1 MAAFGYIY
9 EDDKDTKLRKIT
21 GKKSSIDAKNVTHT
35 NLKCLEKKQG
45 GGRGGRQFNHTDHS
59 KSLT

>member
-21 GKKSSIDAKNVTHT
+21 GKKSSIDAENVTYT
-35 NLKCLEKKQG
+35 NLKCLEKNKGEG
-45 GGRGGRQFNHTDHS
+45 GEEG
-59 KSLT
+59 SLIILITVNL